1 MTASPAAE
9 IPELRRAWDTALEAM
24 AADTAAGIVYGQPDA
39 ASIARRA
46 SRGGTDP
53 LSAAVQAIAGRMW
66 DQIGRRGFRGSVIR
80 WRIAAL
86 IVIRCLISGWLPIV
100 PGCPLWYLRL
110 IAARAGTPAMRPRF
124 RCRLTSRMT
133 TGP

>member
-1 MTASPAAE
+1 MTAGPLAEDPAF
-9 IPELRRAWDTALEAM
+9 RRAWDAALEAL
-24 AADTAAGIVYGQPDA
+24 AADEAAGIVYGQPDA
-39 ASIARRA
+39 AGIARRA
-46 SRGGTDP
+46 SRGGADP
-53 LSAAVQAIAGRMW
+53 LSVAVQAIAGRMW
-66 DQIGRRGFRGSVIR
+66 DQTGRRGFRGSVIR

-86 IVIRCLISGWLPIV
+86 IVIRCLISGWLPFV

-110 IAARAGTPAMRPRF
+110 VAVRSGTPATWPRF